1 MTRSNIVFGVLLLML
16 GGLVFGFAARSFA
29 SDEEAEEAPAQLA
42 AEKSPPKPP
51 KQVGTVTGHA
61 SASAAPAAPPP
72 PGPRFERPLSIAA
85 LGWRLAAPGVLQ
97 NDGLGVNPKSAFAKE
112 RLHVRL
118 TVSESMNQVQ
128 NALARGGADD
138 KGADVAIVPLPEFVA
153 SYEALKALDPVMFLI
168 TSWSS
173 GRDVML
179 SRHGNVSQLPS
190 DGPIVVRGNPGSS
203 ELFLTA
209 FVLAATGADLNRLS
223 FEAADIETPNPD
235 VWAIPSDQLDSV
247 PDTYRGNVLL
257 SSAEALRLIPY
268 VAIAQRSLV
277 EKHTD
282 ALAALARVWFEGQ
295 REVTADPTT
304 ASRRLAKLD
313 GGPEPLGL
321 LGQLGRVA
329 ASSIKDNALSAGVAG
344 RGAVNLS
351 TLFDHCWRYW
361 RTLKVLTTPPPE
373 RAPVSG
379 EVIAQLVLSEKG
391 AALGPAGP
399 VSPPRSS
406 ISAGSADP
414 LLALD
419 SGKAKRDNA
428 ELVQEVGFIAG
439 VFTRSRLRLAVYS
452 NSTYDKKASQ
462 QIAEQVSE
470 RFGLDQERLVAHQVR
485 PTSLSSYWLEVM
497 PVQ

>member
-16 GGLVFGFAARSFA
+16 GGLAFGFAMRRFA
-29 SDEEAEEAPAQLA
+29 DGHETAKAPAQLA
-42 AEKSPPKPP
+42 SEQARHKAPKP
-51 KQVGTVTGHA
+51 VDAAAAGRA
-61 SASAAPAAPPP
+61 SASATPVAHPT

-85 LGWRLAAPGVLQ
+85 FGWRLAAPGVLQ
-97 NDGLGVNPKSAFAKE
+97 NDGLGVNQQAAFAEE
-112 RLHVRL
+112 RLQVRVS
-118 TVSESMNQVQ
+118 VSESMDQVE
-128 NALARGGADD
+128 NALARGGTDD

-179 SRHGNVSQLPS
+179 SRLKSLAELPS
-190 DGPIVVRGNPGSS
+190 DGPIVVRGTPGSS

-209 FVLAATGADLNRLS
+209 FVLASTGVDLARVS
-223 FEAADIETPNPD
+223 FEAADTEAPNPH
-235 VWAIPSDQLDSV
+235 VWALARNKLDSV
-247 PDTYRGNVLL
+247 PDAYHANVLL
-257 SSAEALRLIPY
+257 SSAEALKLIPY

-282 ALAALARVWFEGQ
+282 ALTAFARVWFAGQ
-295 REVTADPTT
+295 RQVTRDPTT
-304 ASRRLAKLD
+304 ASRRLAKLE

-321 LGQLGRVA
+321 LGQLGQIA
-329 ASSIKDNALSAGVAG
+329 ASSMKDNAVSAVAG

-373 RAPVSG
+373 LAPVSG
-379 EVIAQLVLSEKG
+379 QVIAQLVLSGKVES
-391 AALGPAGP
+391 LGPETP
-399 VSPPRSS
+399 VSPSRNGVA
-406 ISAGSADP
+406 AGALDP
-414 LLALD
+414 LLTLD
-419 SGKAKRDNA
+419 SGKAKRDGS

-439 VFTRSRLRLAVYS
+439 VFRRSRLRLAVYS
-452 NSTYDKKASQ
+452 QSAYDKQASQ
-462 QIAEQVSE
+462 HIAEQVRE

-485 PTSLSSYWLEVM
+485 PSSLSSYWLEVM